1 MKKLLLLLLL
11 FIAVSAKAQKSRIN
25 TNPDDYQYF
34 LGQKAGS
41 TTIFLVLTIKSNL
54 ITVNFINHKPVAEKP
69 YMVLLHNHS
78 LIIYKRGKKIGAF
91 KIIKKPFELTGLK
104 LN

>member
-1 MKKLLLLLLL
+1 MKKLSLLLFL
-11 FIAVSAKAQKSRIN
+11 FIAVSAKAQSPRIN
-25 TNPDDYQYF
+25 MNPEDDQYF
-34 LGQKAGS
+34 FGQKAGS
-41 TTIFLVLTIKSNL
+41 TTIFLALTIKSNL
-54 ITVNFINHKPVAEKP
+54 ITVNFVNHKPVAEKP
-69 YMVLLHNHS
+69 YMVILYNHS